1 MKIIAVFVL
10 YFVFTVT
17 GRVMEEKQD
26 STQYEYF
33 DYLDKEEYKDIRLIR
48 MSDNKHGG
56 LPVYARKYILQPGT
70 IVGLHRHEFMQINY
84 ICQGKGGHYINKC
97 EFDIVKGD
105 IFVIPPYIPH
115 KISAAK
121 ESTIQIV
128 EFEFVPEFVNQN
140 FGSIENVESFFD
152 FAYIEPFLVG
162 ESKIK
167 PRLNLVGRM
176 QVEVENILNEVLMEY
191 DNKRPGY
198 LLVIKSLLLKL
209 LVMVG
214 REFTRELQN
223 SETSPAFERHRDSIF
238 EAIKYINLNYT
249 EDLNV
254 EEVAKK
260 SMLSQSYFSYL
271 FKSIT
276 TKTFTEYLN
285 DLRISRAMELLTS
298 TDKRVLDI
306 CYEAG
311 FNNVNHF
318 NRLFRQKTGISP
330 MTYRRLNT

>member
-1 MKIIAVFVL
+1 MEKI
-10 YFVFTVT
+10 
-17 GRVMEEKQD
+17 
-26 STQYEYF
+26 STSSTLEYLE
-33 DYLDKEEYKDIRLIR
+33 YLDKEEYRDILLLK
-48 MSDNKHGG
+48 MSDNNHGG
-56 LPVYARKYILQPGT
+56 LPIFVRKYTVQPNTAGQ
-70 IVGLHRHEFMQINY
+70 LHRHEFMQINY
-84 ICQGKGGHYINKC
+84 VCHGKGGHYINKQ
-97 EFDIVKGD
+97 EFKIIKGD

-115 KISAAK
+115 KINTG
-121 ESTIQIV
+121 EGSTIQIF
-128 EFEFVPEFVNQN
+128 EFEFIPEFINQN

-162 ESKIK
+162 ESRVK
-167 PRLNLVGRM
+167 PRLNLVGKI

-191 DNKRPGY
+191 NERKSGY

-223 SETSPAFERHRDSIF
+223 SESHSAFERHRDSIF
-238 EAIKYINLNYT
+238 GAIKYIDQHYA
-249 EDLNV
+249 EDLSV
-254 EEVAKK
+254 EEVARRF
-260 SMLSQSYFSYL
+260 MLSQSYFSYL

-285 DLRISRAMELLTS
+285 DLRISKAMELLRS

-330 MTYRRLNT
+330 MIYRRHNT